1 MYMKDKKFSV
11 RVRLSAVEFEFL
23 QKQAEVHNSTMSSEV
38 RDCIFRAMIDNED
51 FMEKMRNGDI

>member
-23 QKQAEVHNSTMSSEV
+23 QKQTEVHNSTMSSEV
-38 RDCIFRAMIDNED
+38 RACILQSMINNDKIMGRCN
-51 FMEKMRNGDI
+51 NGNK

>member
-1 MYMKDKKFSV
+1 MYLKDKKYSV

-38 RDCIFRAMIDNED
+38 RACILQAMINNDKN
-51 FMEKMRNGDI
+51 NGKV